1 MSAGNE
7 FHLSRQ
13 KTRFRFSLK
22 MLLKLS
28 ARTHAPQLSTQYI
41 KYSGS
46 PFSGVFTQYYCT
58 TFISKKEHINI
69 IFMGASFFI
78 KDCQKITLFFVLNGL
93 SVKQYYRL

>member
-1 MSAGNE
+1 VSAGNE

-58 TFISKKEHINI
+58 TFISIKEHIYI
-69 IFMGASFFI
+69 IFISERLS
-78 KDCQKITLFFVLNGL
+78 KNNLFLYVLNGL
-93 SVKQYYRL
+93 SVKRYYRLKY